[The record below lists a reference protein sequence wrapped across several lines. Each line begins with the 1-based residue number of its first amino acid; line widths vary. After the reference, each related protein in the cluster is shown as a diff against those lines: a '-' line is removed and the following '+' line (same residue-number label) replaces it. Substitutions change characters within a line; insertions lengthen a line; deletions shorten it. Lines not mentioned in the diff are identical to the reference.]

1 MLFGFVAAGCT
12 TAPSNTGAS
21 SGPGEAVVQRVVDG
35 DTIVVSIAGRDERVR
50 LIGVDTPE
58 SVDPR
63 KPVQCFG
70 KEASAFTTQLL
81 PPGTVV
87 RLERDVEARDRFDRL
102 LAYVYRV
109 SDGLFVNFEL
119 ARAGY
124 ATAAHDPAQRRV
136 RGGVPGGRGRGAP
149 GRQWVVER
157 LPRRLTESPVR
168 DALPWAP
175 VSSETWQPWPSGSAT
190 GPMTAC

>member
-1 MLFGFVAAGCT
+1 MRRLLLAAFVLVGFAAAGCT
-12 TAPSNTGAS
+12 TTSSNNGSAS
-21 SGPGEAVVQRVVDG
+21 SPGEAVVQRVVDG
-35 DTIVVSIAGRDERVR
+35 DTIVVSIGGRDERVR

-63 KPVQCFG
+63 TPVQCFG
-70 KEASAFTTQLL
+70 KEASAFTAQLL

-87 RLERDVEARDRFDRL
+87 RLERDVEPRDRFDRL

-124 ATAAHDPAQRRV
+124 AQVLTIPPNVAYAEEFRVAAGAARQA
-136 RGGVPGGRGRGAP
+136 GRGL
-149 GRQWVVER
+149 W
-157 LPRRLTESPVR
+157 
-168 DALPWAP
+168 
-175 VSSETWQPWPSGSAT
+175 SACPDT
-190 GPMTAC
+190 

>member
-1 MLFGFVAAGCT
+1 MRRLLLAALVLFGFVAAGCT
-12 TAPSNTGAS
+12 TTSSNTGS
-21 SGPGEAVVQRVVDG
+21 DSGPGEAVVQRVVDG

-63 KPVQCFG
+63 SPVQCYG

-124 ATAAHDPAQRRV
+124 AQVLTIPPNVAYAEEFRVAAA
-136 RGGVPGGRGRGAP
+136 AA
-149 GRQWVVER
+149 RQAGSGLWR
-157 LPRRLTESPVR
+157 ACP
-168 DALPWAP
+168 DA
-175 VSSETWQPWPSGSAT
+175 
-190 GPMTAC
+190 

>member
-1 MLFGFVAAGCT
+1 MRRLLLAAAVLLGFVAAGCT
-12 TAPSNTGAS
+12 TSPSNTGNAS
-21 SGPGEAVVQRVVDG
+21 SPGEAVVQRVVDG

-63 KPVQCFG
+63 TPVQCFG
-70 KEASAFTTQLL
+70 KEASNFTTQLL

-119 ARAGY
+119 VRAGY
-124 ATAAHDPAQRRV
+124 AQVLTIPPNVAYAEEFRVAAAAAREA
-136 RGGVPGGRGRGAP
+136 GTGL
-149 GRQWVVER
+149 W
-157 LPRRLTESPVR
+157 
-168 DALPWAP
+168 
-175 VSSETWQPWPSGSAT
+175 SACPDT
-190 GPMTAC
+190 

>member
-1 MLFGFVAAGCT
+1 MRRLLLAVAVLLGLAAAGCAT
-12 TAPSNTGAS
+12 TSSHTGGA
-21 SGPGEAVVQRVVDG
+21 SGPGEAVVERVVDG
-35 DTIVVSIAGRDERVR
+35 DTIVVHIAGRDERVR

-63 KPVQCFG
+63 KPVQCYG

-81 PPGTVV
+81 PEGTVV

-124 ATAAHDPAQRRV
+124 AQVLTIPPNVAYAEEFRVAAA
-136 RGGVPGGRGRGAP
+136 AA
-149 GRQWVVER
+149 RQAGTGLW
-157 LPRRLTESPVR
+157 
-168 DALPWAP
+168 
-175 VSSETWQPWPSGSAT
+175 SAC
-190 GPMTAC
+190 PDE